1 MSKIS
6 KKSAPILVG
15 VVLLLIALTL
25 LVPIL
30 YEFPHHPL
38 DWTLGKIIVI
48 VIGVIAFSNRD
59 GHPSN
64 GKGAAL
70 T

>member
-48 VIGVIAFSNRD
+48 VIGVIALVIGMATLLMGREQ
-59 GHPSN
+59 
-64 GKGAAL
+64 L
-70 T
+70 